1 MILWPRFRSGPH
13 GGSLQCSLDRAVEFG
28 RLESEARKGR
38 ERGEEGGEKRGKK
51 TCGDPW
57 PTMLPT
63 FEPLLR
69 HCFHAEKEDV
79 TST

>member
-1 MILWPRFRSGPH
+1 MKIVATCRHVFWGQRIPNMILWPRFRSGPH

-51 TCGDPW
+51 TC
-57 PTMLPT
+57 
-63 FEPLLR
+63 
-69 HCFHAEKEDV
+69 
-79 TST
+79 